1 MGADATFAEA
11 VVVAVVAVVMEAP
24 PGAWVGVATRAEA
37 ATGMGVSTV
46 ASVEAEE
53 AMVVDMV
60 VGEAAPARGAG
71 ARRATATP
79 RVEDTTR
86 ARTELAAAAPRR
98 TADTVTLDEV
108 ATFGAAEPPEREVV
122 GASRGEVTEAAGR
135 RLATTP
141 MELARGKRS
150 LLWQRLL
157 LRPSFLAT

>member
-1 MGADATFAEA
+1 
-11 VVVAVVAVVMEAP
+11 MEA
-24 PGAWVGVATRAEA
+24 A
-37 ATGMGVSTV
+37 AGM
-46 ASVEAEE
+46 
-53 AMVVDMV
+53 
-60 VGEAAPARGAG
+60 AAPTSRGSAMEVVETLGAAEPRARGTGARGA
-71 ARRATATP
+71 AATP
-79 RVEDTTR
+79 QAEGTGNTR
-86 ARTELAAAAPRR
+86 AQALMELAAAAPRR